1 MGGTGFKKFFGI
13 MKIIPAID
21 IIDGKCVR
29 LTQGQ
34 YDSCK
39 IYSDSPLDMA
49 KAFEDAGVTRLHLVD
64 LDGAK
69 AAGVVN
75 IRVLETICKN
85 TGLAVDFGGGIKS
98 DEDIRKVFDAGAA
111 FAGIGSIAQT
121 DVEKTTAWLEEYG
134 GENIIIGADVRDYR
148 VCIQG
153 WKKVTD
159 TTIYELVE
167 NYRGKLCHLMCTD
180 ISRDGMLEGAA
191 VELYKDLL
199 SRYPELNVIASGG
212 VGGVED
218 LERLAA
224 AGIQSVIVGKA
235 IYENRIKLE
244 DLSRF

>member
-1 MGGTGFKKFFGI
+1 

-75 IRVLETICKN
+75 IRVLETICRN
-85 TGLAVDFGGGIKS
+85 TALAVDFGGGVKS
-98 DEDIRKVFDAGAA
+98 DEDIRKVFEAGAA

-121 DVEKTTAWLEEYG
+121 NVEKTAAWLEEYG
-134 GENIIIGADVRDYR
+134 GDRIIIGADVLNHQ

-153 WKKVTD
+153 WKKVTE

-167 NYRGKLCHLMCTD
+167 NYRGKLLHLMCTD
-180 ISRDGMLEGAA
+180 ISKDGMLEGPA

-199 SRYPELNVIASGG
+199 SRYPELDIIASGG
-212 VGGVED
+212 VGGIED
-218 LERLAA
+218 LEHLAV
-224 AGIQSVIVGKA
+224 AGVQSVIVGKA
-235 IYENRIKLE
+235 IYENKIKLE
-244 DLSRF
+244 DLNRF